1 MEIDTSGNTPK
12 NRFFDILGAE
22 HSSIAVHAWGE
33 SQTGTRS
40 KHSLMGNM
48 NKAELVEKIA
58 DKTSL
63 PKNKTTEILDA
74 ITSAIA
80 DAVASGESVKL
91 VGFGTFEAR
100 DREPRQGRNP
110 QTGETMEIPAT
121 RVPAFSAGKQFKNIC
136 AS

>member
-1 MEIDTSGNTPK
+1 
-12 NRFFDILGAE
+12 
-22 HSSIAVHAWGE
+22 
-33 SQTGTRS
+33 
-40 KHSLMGNM
+40 M
-48 NKAELVEKIA
+48 NKAELVEKLA
-58 DKTSL
+58 QKTGF
-63 PKNKTTEILDA
+63 PKNKLDEILSGL
-74 ITSAIA
+74 TETIA

-121 RVPAFSAGKQFKNIC
+121 RVPAFSAGKEFKRLC